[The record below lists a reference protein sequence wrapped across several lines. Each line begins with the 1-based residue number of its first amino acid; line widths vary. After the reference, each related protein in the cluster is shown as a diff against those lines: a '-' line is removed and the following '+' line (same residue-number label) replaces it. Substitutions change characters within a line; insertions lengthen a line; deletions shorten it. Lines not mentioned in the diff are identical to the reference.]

1 MNLGTSLST
10 SGLVFLYDENN
21 QKSYKGPV
29 MSNLLSQ
36 ITTNASDNGSTFRF
50 FGGTEDVYVPQV
62 GRVNSCK
69 FIDMYND
76 YNGGSNN
83 CCPNPYTFGSPSV
96 SGSTE
101 YTYALLYKSANRYTH
116 PNYMYHYEYGAS
128 GYLTEY
134 GLFYT
139 QGSYSGS
146 ERLLGDEWYWAS
158 SKFTTNAAATYF
170 NCYAFMYQYATWNRL
185 YVANVLLTPGNYL
198 EMHPRYWPEVG
209 GSRTASQ
216 VCYNAVNNTALTI
229 GSQSFNNNGTVNY
242 NGACYINGGNL
253 GSQFNDFTVT
263 IAFKSDNV
271 SNYKNPIDC
280 NWLVYNG
287 SYSNIG
293 PRLEQNSSGALNWYI
308 GDTSGNYDVVNVA
321 SSGLSSSVYH
331 VVTITKLGP
340 VLTAYLNGVLTET
353 KIASYVHPGY
363 FNSLSIGRG
372 FSTASERYFV
382 GKIPF
387 VSIHNRSLTAEEVK
401 SGFNSIRGR
410 FGL

>member
-1 MNLGTSLST
+1 MNLGSSLPT

-29 MSNLLSQ
+29 MSNLLTQ
-36 ITTNASDNGSTFRF
+36 ITTNPSDNGSTFRF
-50 FGGTEDVYVPQV
+50 FGGTEDVYIPSV
-62 GRVNSCK
+62 GSVNSK

-76 YNGGSNN
+76 YNGGSGS
-83 CCPNPYTFGSPSV
+83 CCPNPYTFGGISV
-96 SGSTE
+96 SGNTE
-101 YTYALLYKSANRYTH
+101 YTYAILYKSVNRYTH
-116 PNYMYHYEYGAS
+116 PNYMYHYEYGPS

-158 SKFTTNAAATYF
+158 SKFTSNPAATSF
-170 NCYAFMYQYATWNRL
+170 ACYAFMYQYATWNRF
-185 YVANVLLTPGNYL
+185 YVSNVLLTPGNYL
-198 EMHPRYWPEVG
+198 NLHPRYWPSVS
-209 GSRTASQ
+209 GSRSTSQ

-229 GSQSFNNNGTVNY
+229 GSQAFNNDGTVNY
-242 NGACYINGGNL
+242 NGACYIDGGNL
-253 GSQFNDFTVT
+253 GSQFANYTIT
-263 IAFKSDNV
+263 IAFKSDDV

-293 PRLEQNSSGALNWYI
+293 PRLEQNSSGNLVWI
-308 GDTSGNYDVVNVA
+308 VGDTSANYETVTVI
-321 SSGLSSSVYH
+321 SSGMSSAPYH
-331 VVTITKLGP
+331 VVTLTKSGST
-340 VLTAYLNGVLTET
+340 LTAYLNGVMTQT
-353 KIASYVHPGY
+353 KIASYNHPGY

-372 FSTASERYFV
+372 FSTSSERYFI

-387 VSIHNRSLTAEEVK
+387 VSIHNRALTSEEVK
-401 SGFNSIRGR
+401 NSFNSIRGR
-410 FGL
+410 YGL